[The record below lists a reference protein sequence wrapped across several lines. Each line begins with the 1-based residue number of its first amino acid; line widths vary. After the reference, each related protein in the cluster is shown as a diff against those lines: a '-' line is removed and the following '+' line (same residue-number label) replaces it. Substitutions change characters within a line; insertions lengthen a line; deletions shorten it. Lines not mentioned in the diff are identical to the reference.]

1 MSKAKPFSISKQEVY
16 DAYKQVKA
24 NKGSA
29 GVDRQS
35 LARFEEKL
43 SDNLYKLWNRMSSGS
58 YFSSP
63 VKRVE
68 IPKERGTR
76 PLGIPTVADRIAQT
90 VVKNRLEPELE
101 KIFHPDSYGYRP
113 SKSAVEAV
121 GITRKRCWQYDW
133 VLDLDIS
140 SFFDS
145 IDHELLMKALR
156 WHTDCKWILLYTE
169 RWLTAP
175 VQLPDG
181 TLQERDRGTPQG
193 GVISPLL
200 ANLFLHYAFDAWMG
214 KNHPEIP
221 FERYADDIICHCETE
236 EQAESLRAALEER
249 FRQCNLELHPEKT
262 RIVYCKDSGRKG
274 GHTQEKFDFL
284 GFTFRPR
291 LAKSRWGE
299 YFVGFMPAISNKAAE
314 KISQRIRSWRVHLRT
329 DKTLEDLARMFN
341 PVTCGWINYYGSY
354 YRSALYPLFDR
365 LDLFLARWAE
375 WKYKSLRG
383 RKRRARQWLR
393 GVKKREPGL
402 FAHWRML
409 PSTAGL

>member
-1 MSKAKPFSISKQEVY
+1 VSKAKPFSISKQEVY

-76 PLGIPTVADRIAQT
+76 LLGVPTVTDRIAQT

-101 KIFHPDSYGYRP
+101 EIFHPDSYGYRP
-113 SKSAVEAV
+113 SKSAAEAV
-121 GITRKRCWQYDW
+121 GVTRKRCWQYDW

-200 ANLFLHYAFDAWMG
+200 ANLFLHYAFDAWMV

-221 FERYADDIICHCETE
+221 FERYADDIICHCETKK
-236 EQAESLRAALEER
+236 QAESLRVALEER
-249 FRQCNLELHPEKT
+249 FR
-262 RIVYCKDSGRKG
+262 
-274 GHTQEKFDFL
+274 
-284 GFTFRPR
+284 
-291 LAKSRWGE
+291 
-299 YFVGFMPAISNKAAE
+299 
-314 KISQRIRSWRVHLRT
+314 
-329 DKTLEDLARMFN
+329 
-341 PVTCGWINYYGSY
+341 
-354 YRSALYPLFDR
+354 
-365 LDLFLARWAE
+365 
-375 WKYKSLRG
+375 
-383 RKRRARQWLR
+383 
-393 GVKKREPGL
+393 
-402 FAHWRML
+402 
-409 PSTAGL
+409 